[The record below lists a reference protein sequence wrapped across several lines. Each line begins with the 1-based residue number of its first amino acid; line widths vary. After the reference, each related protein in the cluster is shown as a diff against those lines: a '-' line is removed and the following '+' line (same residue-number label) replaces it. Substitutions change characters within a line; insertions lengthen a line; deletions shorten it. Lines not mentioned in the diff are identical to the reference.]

1 MPPLR
6 TVIVVSHTHWDREW
20 YLPFEDFRWQL
31 VKTVDQLIELMEQNP
46 QYKHFN
52 LDGQTIVIDDYLE
65 LRPTNKDR
73 LKNLVTSNRFQ
84 IGPWYVLADE
94 FLVSGEALVR
104 NLLYGHQTANHFGN
118 IMPIGYVPD
127 AFGHIAQ
134 LPQILKGFDI
144 DASVWWRGFEDGGKS
159 LPTELRWR
167 APDGS
172 EVLLVHLRTSYS
184 TAANLPDSVDAALAQ
199 LLMPMNLLAL
209 NATSSA
215 ILLMNGS
222 DHLPPQPFLPDLLDA
237 INRRLKKPDILQ
249 GRSISQLIGELGK
262 SPTTTEISGVEE
274 MSPFLDD
281 MFSSFIKEL
290 QGVTFKH
297 GTLEDYINIIRKEV
311 DVNQLLIIEGEQ
323 HSSKYIPILP
333 GVFSARMYLKQANFA
348 TQQLLERWVEPFA
361 TIAWWHDAPY
371 PTEGLRRAW
380 QLLLKNHPHDS
391 ICGCSVDETH
401 ADMERRFAWSQQ
413 IGNQILSEA
422 IVHINDQADALP
434 HSSIPKPSYA
444 SFRVYN
450 PHPWSHSDIVR
461 IRLQPSS
468 PLNSNENLVLY
479 DSSGKKVPFQMAS
492 NLDQSEC
499 FNHFLPIHTLPDPY
513 AGEPQSFDPAQQIQ
527 LTFVAPEIPALGYQT
542 FFLAPDNPKSDIHDI
557 PPITITAKKNSYIIE
572 NPMVRLVVYTS
583 DGELDLLHKPTKK
596 HYARLLTLEDGGDVG
611 DEYNYCPPQADTR
624 ITSHDDPKTTIRFIE
639 EGPLVVTLE
648 VTTHLSLPTKAN
660 ICRKRRSENSTPYPV
675 QHLITLYP
683 THSRI
688 DISTTL
694 DNTVSDHRLRV
705 LFPTSIETDTAWG
718 DTPFHVTERPLT
730 PAPHTWDNQL
740 YPMMMDFYLTS
751 ILKYPNI
758 PEKPMGWFEDST
770 TTHAMQNFVDV
781 TDSTQG
787 LLVATRGLPEYE
799 VLNDTNC
806 TIALTLLRSVGW
818 LSREDLTTRRGHA
831 GPKLATPGAQCPGR
845 HTFHY
850 SLIPHPNTW
859 RDPELQRL
867 TRAFITPFKALQIKE
882 PEKKNQKLPAKH
894 SFLSFDSANLVL
906 SCLKKAEDSETTILR
921 FFEITG
927 SPTKAN
933 LQTSLPFKN
942 VTSVN
947 LAEQHVNQQQITQKN
962 THIFT
967 TNVNPYQIHSLQL
980 DLSNQP

>member
-20 YLPFEDFRWQL
+20 YLPFEEFRWQL
-31 VKTVDQLIELMEQNP
+31 VKTVDQLVELMEQNP
-46 QYKHFN
+46 EYKHFN
-52 LDGQTIVIDDYLE
+52 LDGQTIILDDYLE
-65 LRPTNKDR
+65 LRPTSKTR
-73 LKNLVTSNRFQ
+73 LKKLITSNRFQ

-104 NLLYGHQTANHFGN
+104 NLFYGHQTANQFGKV
-118 IMPIGYVPD
+118 MPIGYVPD

-144 DASVWWRGFEDGGKS
+144 DSTVWWRGIEDSGKS

-184 TAANLPDSVDAALAQ
+184 IAANLPNSVDATLAQ
-199 LLMPMNLLAL
+199 ILMPMNLLAL

-222 DHLPPQPFLPDLLDA
+222 DHLPPQPFLPGLLNA
-237 INRRLKKPDILQ
+237 INQRLKEPDILKGQ
-249 GRSISQLIGELGK
+249 TTSQLISELGK
-262 SPTTTEISGVEE
+262 SPTTTEISGVDE
-274 MSPFLDD
+274 MSTFLDE
-281 MFSSFIKEL
+281 MFTPFIKQL

-297 GTLEDYINIIRKEV
+297 GTLEDYIEIVRKEV
-311 DVNQLLIIEGEQ
+311 DITQLPVIEGEQ
-323 HSSKYIPILP
+323 HSSKYVPILP

-348 TQQLLERWVEPFA
+348 TQQLLERWVEPFS

-371 PTEGLRRAW
+371 PTEALRRAW
-380 QLLLKNHPHDS
+380 QLLLQNHPHDS

-422 IVHINDQADALP
+422 IAYINDQADTSP
-434 HSSIPKPSYA
+434 HSDIPKPCYA

-450 PHPWSHSDIVR
+450 PHPWSHSDIMR
-461 IRLQPSS
+461 ISLQPFS
-468 PLNSNENLVLY
+468 PPNATDDLALY
-479 DSSGKKVPFQMAS
+479 DSSGKKVPFQVTT

-499 FNHFLPIHTLPDPY
+499 FNQLLPINTLPGTY
-513 AGEPQSFDPAQQIQ
+513 AGEPQSPDPAKQIQ
-527 LTFVAPEIPALGYQT
+527 LTFVTPEIPALGYQT
-542 FFLAPDNPKSDIHDI
+542 FFLAPDNPKSDTHEI
-557 PPITITAKKNSYIIE
+557 PPITITAKKNSYVIE
-572 NPMVRLVVYTS
+572 NPMIRLVVYTS
-583 DGELDLLHKPTKK
+583 DGELDLLHKPTQK
-596 HYARLLTLEDGGDVG
+596 HYASLLTIEDGGDVG
-611 DEYNYCPPQADTR
+611 DEYNYCPPQIDTR
-624 ITSHDDPKTTIRFIE
+624 ITSHDDPKTTVRFIE
-639 EGPLVVTLE
+639 EGPVAVTLE
-648 VTTHLSLPTKAN
+648 VTTHLSLPSAAN
-660 ICRKRRSENSTPYPV
+660 ICRKRRSENRTPYPV

-683 THSRI
+683 THPRI

-694 DNTVSDHRLRV
+694 DNTVTDHRLRV
-705 LFPTSIETDTAWG
+705 LFPTSNEVNTAWG
-718 DTPFHVTERPLT
+718 DTPFHVTERPLI
-730 PAPHTWDNQL
+730 PAPQTWDNQL

-758 PEKPMGWFEDST
+758 PGKPLGWFEDST

-781 TDSTQG
+781 TDGTQG
-787 LLVATRGLPEYE
+787 ILVATRGLPEYE
-799 VLNDTNC
+799 VFNDTNR

-831 GPKLATPGAQCPGR
+831 GPKLATPGAQCLGR

-850 SLIPHPNTW
+850 SIIPHSNTW
-859 RDPELQRL
+859 RDPETQRL
-867 TRAFITPFKALQIKE
+867 TRAFTTPFKAIQLKE
-882 PEKKNQKLPAKH
+882 QEKKNQKLPLNH
-894 SFLSFDSANLVL
+894 SFLSYDSTNLAL
-906 SCLKKAEDSETTILR
+906 SCLKKAEVSETTILR

-927 SPTKAN
+927 SPTKVTI
-933 LQTSLPFKN
+933 QTSLPFNN
-942 VTSVN
+942 VSIVN
-947 LAEQHVNQQQITQKN
+947 LAEQPSNQQKITRLNANSLSSTVSPHQI
-962 THIFT
+962 
-967 TNVNPYQIHSLQL
+967 YSLQL
-980 DLSNQP
+980 EHSDVP

>member
-31 VKTVDQLIELMEQNP
+31 VKTMDQLIELMEQNL

-52 LDGQTIVIDDYLE
+52 LDGQTILLDDYLE
-65 LRPTNKDR
+65 LRPQNRDR
-73 LKNLVTSNRFQ
+73 LKNLIASNRFQ

-104 NLLYGHQTANHFGN
+104 NILFGHQTASQFGRV
-118 IMPIGYVPD
+118 MPIGYVPD

-144 DASVWWRGFEDGGKS
+144 DSTVWWRGIEDGGKT

-184 TAANLPDSVDAALAQ
+184 TAANLPNSVDAALAQ

-209 NATSSA
+209 NGSSSA

-222 DHLPPQPFLPDLLDA
+222 DHLPPQPFLPNLLDA
-237 INRRLKKPDILQ
+237 INQRLKEPDILK
-249 GRSISQLIGELGK
+249 GRSIAQLIGELGK
-262 SPTTTEISGVEE
+262 SPTTTEVSGVEE
-274 MSPFLDD
+274 LSPFLDE
-281 MFSSFIKEL
+281 MFTPFIKEL

-311 DVNQLLIIEGEQ
+311 DINQLPVIEGEQ
-323 HSSKYIPILP
+323 HSSKYIPVLP
-333 GVFSARMYLKQANFA
+333 GVFSARMYLKQANYA
-348 TQQLLERWVEPFA
+348 TQQLLERWVEPFS

-380 QLLLKNHPHDS
+380 QLLLQNHPHDS

-413 IGNQILSEA
+413 LGNQLLSEA
-422 IVHINDQADALP
+422 IAHINDHANTEP
-434 HSSIPKPSYA
+434 HSTIPKPCYA
-444 SFRVYN
+444 FFRVFN
-450 PHPWSHSDIVR
+450 PHPWAHSDIVR
-461 IRLQPSS
+461 VRLQP
-468 PLNSNENLVLY
+468 PTFPNSIENLALY
-479 DSSGKKVPFQMAS
+479 DSLGKKVPFQITS

-513 AGEPQSFDPAQQIQ
+513 EGEPQSAAPTQQIQ
-527 LTFVAPEIPALGYQT
+527 LTFIAPEIPALGYQT
-542 FFLAPDNPKSDIHDI
+542 FFLAPDNLTSDSHTI
-557 PPITITAKKNSYIIE
+557 PPITITAKKNSYVIE
-572 NPMVRLVVYTS
+572 NPLLRLTVYTS
-583 DGELDLLHKPTKK
+583 HGELDLLHKPTQK
-596 HYARLLTLEDGGDVG
+596 HYARLLTIEDGGDVG
-611 DEYNYCPPQADTR
+611 DEYNYCPPQVDTL
-624 ITSHDDPKTTIRFIE
+624 ITSHDDPKTTVRFIE
-639 EGPLVVTLE
+639 EGPVVVTLE

-660 ICRKRRSENSTPYPV
+660 ICRKRRSEDRTPYPI
-675 QHLITLYP
+675 QHLITIYP

-730 PAPHTWDNQL
+730 AAPHSWDQQL
-740 YPMMMDFYLTS
+740 YPLMMDFYLTS

-758 PEKPMGWFEDST
+758 PEKPMGWFEDSP

-781 TDSTQG
+781 TDGTHG
-787 LLVATRGLPEYE
+787 LLVTTRGLPEYE
-799 VLNDTNC
+799 VLKDTNR

-845 HTFHY
+845 HKFHY
-850 SLIPHPNTW
+850 SIIPHPNTW
-859 RDPELQRL
+859 REPKTQHL

-882 PEKKNQKLPAKH
+882 QEKKNKGLPTTH
-894 SFLSFDSANLVL
+894 SFLSFNTTSLVL
-906 SCLKKAEDSETTILR
+906 SCLKRAEDSETTILR

-927 SPTKAN
+927 STTKVT

-942 VTSVN
+942 IVSVN
-947 LAEQHVNQQQITQKN
+947 LAEQLTNQQQITQKN
-962 THIFT
+962 THTFT
-967 TNVNPYQIHSLQL
+967 TEVTPHQIHSLQL
-980 DLSNQP
+980 DLSD